1 MAKHFAFGVWL
12 PEGFPKGQEVKAAS
26 IGGLCNSSLT
36 AAFLALCR
44 IDFAARLHWLHYHWI
59 AGAVACRTFNLSRF
73 CVGGLFHFG
82 LSGRS
87 DRTYPLRSTLGTFWN
102 ISCLVT

>member
-59 AGAVACRTFNLSRF
+59 AGAVACRTFSLGRF

-82 LSGRS
+82 LSKSRRWAPTFKPLELS
-87 DRTYPLRSTLGTFWN
+87 EVYP
-102 ISCLVT
+102 CLET